1 MKKAILISGIIW
13 AVVSIVLAIVFVLM
27 GGLSLAKLSLSNTGS
42 VSIDQ
47 CEYDP
52 MRDDF
57 ICPQG
62 ENNFLIVSA
71 TALVV
76 VGIWLFVA
84 AAYSFVLV
92 GLRNKATGKAG
103 GIVLGIVGIVLG
115 AELPGI
121 LTLIDSA
128 KNR

>member
-13 AVVSIVLAIVFVLM
+13 AVASIVLAIVFVSM
-27 GGLSLAKLSLSNTGS
+27 GGLSLSVMETAEGQQVIQEYATQNKVTVEAAKAA
-42 VSIDQ
+42 
-47 CEYDP
+47 
-52 MRDDF
+52 
-57 ICPQG
+57 
-62 ENNFLIVSA
+62 LIVGA

-103 GIVLGIVGIVLG
+103 GIVLGVVGIVLG

>member
-13 AVVSIVLAIVFVLM
+13 AVISIVLAIVFVSM
-27 GGLSLAKLSLSNTGS
+27 GGLSLSAMETAEGQQVIQDFATQNKVTVEAAKAALT
-42 VSIDQ
+42 
-47 CEYDP
+47 
-52 MRDDF
+52 
-57 ICPQG
+57 
-62 ENNFLIVSA
+62 VSA

-76 VGIWLFVA
+76 AGIWLFVA

-92 GLRNKATGKAG
+92 GLRNKTTGKAG
-103 GIVLGIVGIVLG
+103 GIALGVVGIVLG

>member
-13 AVVSIVLAIVFVLM
+13 AVASIVLAIVFVSM
-27 GGLSLAKLSLSNTGS
+27 GGLSLSVMETAEGQQAIQEYATQNKVTVEAAKAA
-42 VSIDQ
+42 
-47 CEYDP
+47 
-52 MRDDF
+52 
-57 ICPQG
+57 
-62 ENNFLIVSA
+62 LIVGA

-103 GIVLGIVGIVLG
+103 GIVLGVVGIVLG

>member
-13 AVVSIVLAIVFVLM
+13 DVASIVLAIVFVSM
-27 GGLSLAKLSLSNTGS
+27 GGLSLSVMETAEGQQAIQEYATQNKVTVEAAKAA
-42 VSIDQ
+42 
-47 CEYDP
+47 
-52 MRDDF
+52 
-57 ICPQG
+57 
-62 ENNFLIVSA
+62 LIVGA

-103 GIVLGIVGIVLG
+103 GIVLGVVGIVLG

>member
-13 AVVSIVLAIVFVLM
+13 AVASIVLAIVFVSM
-27 GGLSLAKLSLSNTGS
+27 GGLSLTAMGTQEGQKVINDFAAQNNVTVEAAKAALT
-42 VSIDQ
+42 
-47 CEYDP
+47 
-52 MRDDF
+52 
-57 ICPQG
+57 
-62 ENNFLIVSA
+62 VSA

-76 VGIWLFVA
+76 AGIWLFVA

-92 GLRNKATGKAG
+92 GLRNKQTGKGAG
-103 GIVLGIVGIVLG
+103 IALGIVGIVLG

-121 LTLIDSA
+121 FTIIDAA

>member
-13 AVVSIVLAIVFVLM
+13 AVVSIVLAIVFVSM
-27 GGLSLAKLSLSNTGS
+27 GGLSLSAMETAEGQQVIQDFATQNKVTVEAAKAALT
-42 VSIDQ
+42 
-47 CEYDP
+47 
-52 MRDDF
+52 
-57 ICPQG
+57 
-62 ENNFLIVSA
+62 VSA

-103 GIVLGIVGIVLG
+103 GIALGVVGIVLG